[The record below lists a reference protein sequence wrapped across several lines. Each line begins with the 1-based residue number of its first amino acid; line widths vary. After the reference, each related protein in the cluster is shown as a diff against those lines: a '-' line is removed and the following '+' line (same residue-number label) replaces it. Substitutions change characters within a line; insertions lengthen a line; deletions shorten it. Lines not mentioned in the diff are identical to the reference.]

1 MMEKKKP
8 TSILHDFL
16 RFGIRSQGNRT
27 DNKLAHPCPIRW
39 GEGLLLTHTKTFLKE
54 MPTQTPEQK
63 YRKLYE
69 SLYRLCEKEGWGDPF
84 SYARSRE
91 IHMAGLLG
99 HTVADDYSGADAY
112 DEEGGCEYKSTI
124 ADKINATYNGI
135 SVQDTWEEQE
145 RYVVE
150 EKIGNYRNH
159 YYARYEGGK
168 VAEVWKLKYWDV
180 LKLILPTVKR
190 QYERITKGDTQRKD
204 PRIGA
209 TVRASQIREYGVQV
223 I

>member
-1 MMEKKKP
+1 M
-8 TSILHDFL
+8 
-16 RFGIRSQGNRT
+16 
-27 DNKLAHPCPIRW
+27 A
-39 GEGLLLTHTKTFLKE
+39 
-54 MPTQTPEQK
+54 TQTPEQK

-99 HTVADDYSGADAY
+99 HRVADDYSGADGY
-112 DEEGGCEYKSTI
+112 DDEGGCEYKSTI
-124 ADKINATYNGI
+124 GNKINATYNGI

-180 LKLILPTVKR
+180 LKLILPSVKR
-190 QYERITKGDTQRKD
+190 QYQRISAGTSQRKD
-204 PRIGA
+204 PRIGV
-209 TVRASQIREYGVQV
+209 TISASQIRECGVQV